1 MTLYTDYR
9 SILITVA
16 PVSSNTFTGYTK
28 FSFEEQSLSI
38 PHSGWTNTKCAEAF
52 EALPNLHNV
61 ECSVE
66 YSTDL
71 YGGFT
76 LLVELAE
83 FPMLPYQNN
92 VYAHDGNPPLSS
104 FQCDTSEV
112 VSTDSVLCTITDV
125 AVNALPGLSPTTRLL
140 TDHLTE

>member
-1 MTLYTDYR
+1 M
-9 SILITVA
+9 A
-16 PVSSNTFTGYTK
+16 PVSSNTFTGYVK

-38 PHSGWTNTKCAEAF
+38 PHSGWTNAQCEEAF

-66 YSTDL
+66 YSKHN
-71 YGGFT
+71 GGFT

-112 VSTDSVLCTITDV
+112 VSRDSVECTIMDV
-125 AVNALPGLSPTTRLL
+125 AVNALPGLSPTTRLVTADCL
-140 TDHLTE
+140 TD